1 MSPRTPRG
9 SETRNL
15 ILDVAEKL
23 FAENGP
29 AAVTV
34 RTIAAAADIN
44 TQAVNYHFGS
54 KTRLFEEMFGRRMG
68 PVNRQRLERLEACM
82 RKGRLPSIEE
92 LVDAFVRPILRL
104 RQESSGHERALVVMQ
119 FQARAVAHPGE
130 AEFSYLKIHF
140 EPLRSRFMSAL
151 SAILPHLAI
160 EDVIWRYNFMCGA
173 ILYSMAGPS
182 RMLHPPESMAGIAL
196 RDAEREEAAIEQL
209 VSFLSAGFRAPSLYR
224 EETAAVALREA
235 GSVAKMRK
243 TRR

>member
-1 MSPRTPRG
+1 MKASTPRG
-9 SETRNL
+9 IDTRNL

-34 RTIAAAADIN
+34 RTIAVAANIN

-54 KTRLFEEMFGRRMG
+54 KERLFEEMFGRRMG
-68 PVNRQRLERLEACM
+68 PVNRERLERLDACM
-82 RKGRLPSIEE
+82 QRGRVPSIED
-92 LVDAFVRPILRL
+92 LVDAFVRPILHL
-104 RQESSGHERALVVMQ
+104 RQDSLGHERALVVMQ
-119 FQARAVAHPGE
+119 FQARAVSHPGE
-130 AEFSYLKIHF
+130 AEFSYLKVHF

-151 SAILPHLAI
+151 SGILPHLSI

-196 RDAEREEAAIEQL
+196 RDAGREEAAVDQL
-209 VSFLSAGFRAPSLYR
+209 VRFLSAGFRAESLYGR
-224 EETAAVALREA
+224 ADKDAMENAGAVT
-235 GSVAKMRK
+235 KIRK
-243 TRR
+243 KGR